1 MVLGAGCESLLRA
14 AGTRC
19 LRRPFVAFEEDDP
32 SLPLIEGHGDWGK
45 ALPSMAQVEVAVR
58 AAPWADYR
66 GWLSAMAER
75 VIARSRSG
83 SGAGSAARL

>member
-14 AGTRC
+14 AGGSRC
-19 LRRPFVAFEEDDP
+19 LRRPFAAFEEDDP
-32 SLPLIEGHGDWGK
+32 SLPLIEGHGDW
-45 ALPSMAQVEVAVR
+45 AMPLPSMAQVEAAVR

-66 GWLSAMAER
+66 GWLSAMAGR

-83 SGAGSAARL
+83 SDAGSARL